1 MIRTKKIAS
10 TALVSAVVTSG
21 LLFGS
26 STSAQADGEG
36 NRVIVSG
43 YGSYEHV
50 RSRCFDQQRAYSSMR
65 VRITQSCTYIGQ
77 NQNLQYGFAF
87 WWTAA

>member
-1 MIRTKKIAS
+1 MIRSKKIAT
-10 TALVSAVVTSG
+10 TALVSAVVTGG
-21 LLFGS
+21 LLVGS

-43 YGSYEHV
+43 YGYENV

-65 VRITQSCTYIGQ
+65 VRITQSCTYIGMTQ
-77 NQNLQYGFAF
+77 RGEYGFAF
-87 WWTAA
+87 WWTTA